1 MKLTFIE
8 LPLFTSLIVQV
19 ADDSFLTRL
28 QHDLLKNP
36 EKGDLIPRLH
46 GLRKVRMDA
55 SECPPHRTER
65 LSMHVLTTAPRS
77 LIHRCGWTRRGGH
90 TRPRVH
96 ATAEL

>member
-8 LPLFTSLIVQV
+8 LPFFTSLIVQV

-46 GLRKVRMDA
+46 GLRKVRMA
-55 SECPPHRTER
+55 
-65 LSMHVLTTAPRS
+65 
-77 LIHRCGWTRRGGH
+77 I
-90 TRPRVH
+90 
-96 ATAEL
+96 